1 MICTP
6 QARRADRFRPEKIA
20 SNLDTIVIG
29 CGSGGSTVA
38 NLLAQS
44 GQRVLVLEQHSVTG
58 GCTHSFREDGVEYDT
73 GLHYVSK
80 AMSDPT
86 KRAGAIMDFMSQ
98 GKQNWTPFSPGI
110 PYDEIVFPHD
120 AYTKE
125 GAPNEWSHKFYDG
138 FDRTADSVMGSID
151 PHDTE
156 LKERAKTYF
165 DTCLDV
171 YVS

>member
-1 MICTP
+1 
-6 QARRADRFRPEKIA
+6 
-20 SNLDTIVIG
+20 
-29 CGSGGSTVA
+29 
-38 NLLAQS
+38 
-44 GQRVLVLEQHSVTG
+44 
-58 GCTHSFREDGVEYDT
+58 
-73 GLHYVSK
+73 
-80 AMSDPT
+80 MSDPT

-98 GKQNWTPFSPGI
+98 GKQQWTPFSPGI